1 MDALQYVTS
10 ASVTGEGFDDGAGV
24 CLSMTQ
30 QPQSLQPR
38 LHNLVVFTSKL
49 SLI

>member
-10 ASVTGEGFDDGAGV
+10 ASVTVEGFDGDGV

-30 QPQSLQPR
+30 QPPSLQPS

>member
-10 ASVTGEGFDDGAGV
+10 ASVKGEEFDGAGV

-30 QPQSLQPR
+30 QPPSLQPS